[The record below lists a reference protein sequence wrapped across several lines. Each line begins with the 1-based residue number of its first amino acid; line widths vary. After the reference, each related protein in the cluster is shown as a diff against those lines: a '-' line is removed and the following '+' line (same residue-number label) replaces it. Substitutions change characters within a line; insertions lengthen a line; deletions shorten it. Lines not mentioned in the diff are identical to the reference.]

1 MRLLRVSVVVI
12 ALLVCLAPAKPAR
25 SGDDGKY
32 AGSIA
37 VAAVGALVCT
47 AVAVGLDHPDGTDEY
62 ERKGWFV
69 SLAGSYA
76 IPTNETDLE
85 DDASSALG
93 TPVGVSVDNSLGVG
107 GDIGYRCHRY
117 FSTAVEVEQV
127 MGFKT
132 ELSIPGAGSFAV
144 DDIDP
149 LVVTT
154 NFKAHLPLGR
164 FQPFALAGGGM
175 MAASIRVRDTSELG
189 LSFTDN
195 AKDIVLR
202 FGAGLDFYATKHIV
216 LNVGVDYLIP
226 LKDLDGLNYISVGWG
241 VQYRF

>member
-12 ALLVCLAPAKPAR
+12 ALLACLAPAKPAR

-37 VAAVGALVCT
+37 VAAVGALVCI

-93 TPVGVSVDNSLGVG
+93 TPVGVSMDNSLGVS

-132 ELSIPGAGSFAV
+132 EFSK

-149 LVVTT
+149 LAVTT

-175 MAASIRVRDTSELG
+175 MAASIRVRDTSEFG
-189 LSFTDN
+189 RSFTN
-195 AKDIVLR
+195 NVKDIVLR

-216 LNVGVDYLIP
+216 LNVGVDYVIP
-226 LKDLDGLNYISVGWG
+226 LKDLEDLKYISIGWG

>member
-25 SGDDGKY
+25 SEDSGAY

-47 AVAVGLDHPDGTDEY
+47 AIAMGLDHPDGTDEY

-76 IPTNETDLE
+76 VPTNETDLE
-85 DDASSALG
+85 DDASSAMG
-93 TPVGVSVDNSLGVG
+93 TPVGMSVDNSLGVG

-127 MGFKT
+127 MGFGFKWF
-132 ELSIPGAGSFAV
+132 SKSDAGSF
-144 DDIDP
+144 DIEP
-149 LVVTT
+149 LAVTT

-164 FQPFALAGGGM
+164 FQPFASAGGGM
-175 MAASIRVRDTSELG
+175 MAAS
-189 LSFTDN
+189 DN
-195 AKDIVLR
+195 AKGIVVR
-202 FGAGLDFYATKHIV
+202 FGTGLDFYATKHIV

-226 LKDLDGLNYISVGWG
+226 LKDLKHLNYISVGWG

>member
-25 SGDDGKY
+25 SGDSD
-32 AGSIA
+32 AFVESIA
-37 VAAVGALVCT
+37 VAAVGALACT

-76 IPTNETDLE
+76 IPTHETDL
-85 DDASSALG
+85 
-93 TPVGVSVDNSLGVG
+93 DNSLGVG

-117 FSTAVEVEQV
+117 FSTAVKVEQV
-127 MGFKT
+127 M
-132 ELSIPGAGSFAV
+132 ELKSEFWK
-144 DDIDP
+144 DDADP

-175 MAASIRVRDTSELG
+175 MAAFDDSK
-189 LSFTDN
+189 
-195 AKDIVLR
+195 AIVLR
-202 FGAGLDFYATKHIV
+202 FGAGLDFYVTKHFV
-216 LNVGVDYLIP
+216 LNVGADYLIP
-226 LKDLDGLNYISVGWG
+226 FGDLEDLEYISVGWG